1 MVMPV
6 TLVNHKERELI
17 RAGYLCIV
25 GMDEAGMGPLAGPVT
40 VGAVCLPENFDLTYL
55 NDSKTLTPK
64 RRASLEMKIK
74 LQARYWSVAFAST
87 EEINRLGIRPAT
99 FLAYARALEAI
110 PEADHL
116 LVDAWTLPGTLIS
129 QQGIVGG
136 DGRVASIAAASILAK
151 EERDRMMQVLHMQF
165 PNYGFDRHK
174 GYGTKAHMDAIRKH
188 GPCSEHRTSWGVF
201 KKLT

>member
-1 MVMPV
+1 MPE
-6 TLVNHKERELI
+6 TLKNHLELELQ
-17 RAGYLCIV
+17 ASGYLCIV

-40 VGAVCLPENFDLTYL
+40 VGAVCLPENFDLPYL

-64 RRASLEMKIK
+64 RRASLEREIK
-74 LQARYWSVAFAST
+74 LQARFWSVAFASV

-110 PEADHL
+110 SEADHL

-151 EERDRMMQVLHMQF
+151 EERDRMMIALHHDF
-165 PNYGFDRHK
+165 PLYGFDRHK